1 MTQPTLTPIQTQTSL
16 TNHGIL
22 LLNSNTLQD
31 IYIKSGPLANNC
43 EFQVH
48 FWALVARYKF
58 PDNSYLDIGIPTCFY
73 NYKQIVAGATIDFEM
88 DDVSAMSAKTQ
99 PIHNMKVNELL
110 NSSFIQYLNQLI
122 PEITPT
128 YIATELNSIH
138 RHPGGSTYQS
148 FSSTDLK
155 TNPKDLGVVFP
166 YDECKD
172 DYPTFAGIM
181 CIDKGI
187 NTLARMEY
195 RTVNGKLGTDILYTK
210 HRCAALVS
218 NPTHKLSMVEALFRI
233 PSPKTYYS
241 FSDNAGEFIY
251 DALVAAYR
259 ETSYNPS
266 TDLVIASNL
275 ETKAYKPPVLH
286 YNKKNTTVY
295 SKQLLDMMSF
305 KQVAEIYADK
315 KIKTKALSKDELIAD
330 ILADQIKPVTVKK
343 APPIDYESTL
353 FTYTKSAK
361 TEHKDVPIYTTVE
374 LQAMDIPALIQHTI
388 VINKAYYNMEETE
401 KSIMKEHANSTDL
414 KADLISDI
422 EDVQEF
428 LLDEEIES
436 LRDPFYYEG
445 Y

>member
-99 PIHNMKVNELL
+99 PIHNMKINELL

-266 TDLVIASNL
+266 TDLVVASNL
-275 ETKAYKPPVLH
+275 ETKAKP
-286 YNKKNTTVY
+286 TVSNYPLLTY
-295 SKQLLDMMSF
+295 SKELLDRMSF
-305 KQVAEIYADK
+305 QKVAEICALR
-315 KIKTKALSKDELIAD
+315 KIKTTALTKEEIIDEIIKDQAKPTKQSKPAKPPQDYTSSLFATPSYHKTPSNTKILTSKEIEDLSLEQAIDHLIY
-330 ILADQIKPVTVKK
+330 L
-343 APPIDYESTL
+343 
-353 FTYTKSAK
+353 
-361 TEHKDVPIYTTVE
+361 
-374 LQAMDIPALIQHTI
+374 
-388 VINKAYYNMEETE
+388 NKAYYNIKETTAAILHEYKDSIDIKFDIQEAIEE
-401 KSIMKEHANSTDL
+401 I
-414 KADLISDI
+414 
-422 EDVQEF
+422 QEF
-428 LLDEEIES
+428 IQDEEIEC